1 MPVSVPQVLDLLLA
15 LVLVMFVPIGLW
27 RGALRE
33 WMTLA
38 GILVGWIMQVEW
50 SGSSSWGGDLAAL
63 LKLDP
68 TLASF
73 FVAALLFLGTAL
85 IVGYGSGAMLPY
97 RPDLSWPNR
106 AFGACL
112 GLGNGVLILS
122 GLLRIMDQTLFG
134 GQSGSPLR
142 LSGLGEFLIVYVG
155 WAYLLMLIVLLG
167 GIVAGVAARLA
178 GRPALLDEF
187 LPYGEPALAWQENG
201 AAAPP
206 WSATPESVWNGVPV
220 HTPAANERGRM
231 HSSDEHDTAVLEPV
245 AAAPMSE
252 AATIPGATAALPL
265 VAILPMSAPGNGGQ
279 STRSENTRS
288 AETNQAVSAP
298 GKTTA
303 SPPTPDSRPAN
314 GAAKTPCAIC
324 GAALAPG
331 ARFCAS
337 CGNVLGPSEHR
348 TITRE
353 S

>member
-1 MPVSVPQVLDLLLA
+1 MPVSIPQVLDLLLA

-50 SGSSSWGGDLAAL
+50 SGSSSWGGDLAVL

-73 FVAALLFLGTAL
+73 FVAALLFLGTTL
-85 IVGYGSGAMLPY
+85 IVGYGSGVMLPY
-97 RPDLSWPNR
+97 RPDLSSPNR

-134 GQSGSPLR
+134 GQAGSPLR

-155 WAYLLMLIVLLG
+155 WAYLLILIVLLG
-167 GIVAGVAARLA
+167 GIVAGVAARLS

-187 LPYGEPALAWQENG
+187 LPYSEPVSAWQENG
-201 AAAPP
+201 VAATP
-206 WSATPESVWNGVPV
+206 WSATPEPAWNGVPA
-220 HTPAANERGRM
+220 HAPAMSERGRTNIT
-231 HSSDEHDTAVLEPV
+231 HDDDTAVLEPV
-245 AAAPMSE
+245 AVAPMSE
-252 AATIPGATAALPL
+252 AATIPGAAALPL
-265 VAILPMSAPGNGGQ
+265 VAILPTNAPGNGGQ
-279 STRSENTRS
+279 PARVADARS
-288 AETNQAVSAP
+288 AEVAPAVPAP
-298 GKTTA
+298 GKTTTS
-303 SPPTPDSRPAN
+303 SPAPDSEPAN
-314 GAAKTPCAIC
+314 GAAKTSCAIC
-324 GAALAPG
+324 GASLAPG

-337 CGNVLGPSEHR
+337 CGNVRGPSEHR
-348 TITRE
+348 TITHE